1 MRELFDMFDTDQ
13 SGFIDEEEMNHLLEM
28 QRIGDKESRK
38 RVFKLLD
45 ADGGGEISFEEFF
58 DWIATQS
65 EEDEEEID
73 EEKIE
78 ELARQLFDIIDQP
91 DENGDRDGVI
101 TPLEFFT
108 CVDNLCA
115 KSGKMELTLEDIEAM
130 FREVDEDGDGDLDI
144 EEFEGM
150 LKKYMFED

>member
-1 MRELFDMFDTDQ
+1 MRV
-13 SGFIDEEEMNHLLEM
+13 GRNH
-28 QRIGDKESRK
+28 
-38 RVFKLLD
+38 
-45 ADGGGEISFEEFF
+45 
-58 DWIATQS
+58 TQS
-65 EEDEEEID
+65 IHAAYFNTFSQVHIGSQPNEEGE
-73 EEKIE
+73 
-78 ELARQLFDIIDQP
+78 
-91 DENGDRDGVI
+91 RDGVI

-108 CVDNLCA
+108 CVNNLCS